1 MTRERSHPTPADEWT
16 WAPHEAASR
25 LHHHLREHIEHGAGN
40 HHLREQIEHGARN
53 RHRRGWPPFE
63 QADFAA
69 GFGGPGGFGGSF
81 GGGRRAARGDVRAA
95 ILVLLAEKPSHGY
108 QIIQELER
116 RSEGAWRASPGS
128 VYPTLQQ
135 LEDEALIRAVE
146 ADGGRRVFEL
156 TDTGKEEAT
165 RLAAGPAP
173 WAGAAGSMGG
183 DHRDLRDQAFQL
195 IAATWQVSRTGNAAH
210 IAEARTILH
219 EARRKIYLLLA
230 GAESSPSEKTE
241 E

>member
-1 MTRERSHPTPADEWT
+1 MAALRRPRLRRRLRRSRRRS
-16 WAPHEAASR
+16 AS
-25 LHHHLREHIEHGAGN
+25 H
-40 HHLREQIEHGARN
+40 
-53 RHRRGWPPFE
+53 
-63 QADFAA
+63 
-69 GFGGPGGFGGSF
+69 FGP
-81 GGGRRAARGDVRAA
+81 GRRAARGDVRAA

-135 LEDEALIRAVE
+135 LEDEGLVAAVE

-156 TDTGKEEAT
+156 TDTGREEAT
-165 RLAAGPAP
+165 KLAAGPAP
-173 WAGAAGSMGG
+173 WAEAAGSVGG

-195 IAATWQVSRTGNAAH
+195 LAATGRSAGPGTRPTSR
-210 IAEARTILH
+210 EAQTILH

-230 GAESSPSEKTE
+230 GSESPSEKTE
-241 E
+241 D

>member
-1 MTRERSHPTPADEWT
+1 VTRHNAETHDHDPWGRA
-16 WAPHEAASR
+16 HEEVARR
-25 LHHHLREHIEHGAGN
+25 LHHIRDHV
-40 HHLREQIEHGARN
+40 EHGARN
-53 RHRRGWPPFE
+53 RHRRGWPPFDAPE
-63 QADFAA
+63 FA
-69 GFGGPGGFGGSF
+69 GFGGPGGMGSHFGH
-81 GGGRRAARGDVRAA
+81 GRRVPRGDVRAA

-135 LEDEALIRAVE
+135 LEDEGLVKAVE

-156 TDTGKEEAT
+156 TDTGREEAK

-173 WAGAAGSMGG
+173 WDEAAGAVGG
-183 DHRDLRDQAFQL
+183 DYRDLRDQAFQL
-195 IAATWQVSRTGNAAH
+195 LAATRQVSRTGDPAPLAQ
-210 IAEARTILH
+210 AKAILR

-230 GAESSPSEKTE
+230 GTESPSEKTE
-241 E
+241 D

>member
-1 MTRERSHPTPADEWT
+1 MTREHRQHDPRDEWT
-16 WAPHEAASR
+16 GSRRDAATR
-25 LHHHLREHIEHGAGN
+25 FHHHVREH
-40 HHLREQIEHGARN
+40 LEQGARG
-53 RHRRGWPPFE
+53 RHRRGWPPFD
-63 QADFAA
+63 APDFAA
-69 GFGGPGGFGGSF
+69 AFGGPGGFGQQF
-81 GGGRRAARGDVRAA
+81 GPGRRAARGDVRAA

-135 LEDEALIRAVE
+135 LEDEGLVRAVE

-156 TDTGKEEAT
+156 TDTGREEAAK
-165 RLAAGPAP
+165 LAAGPAP
-173 WAGAAGSMGG
+173 WAEAAGSVGG

-195 IAATWQVSRTGNAAH
+195 LAAVWQVSRTGDAAH

-219 EARRKIYLLLA
+219 DARRKLYLLLA
-230 GAESSPSEKTE
+230 GNASPSEKTE
-241 E
+241 D

>member
-1 MTRERSHPTPADEWT
+1 MTRESIHPTTDEDWSRIRH
-16 WAPHEAASR
+16 AAASR
-25 LHHHLREHIEHGAGN
+25 FHHHVRRHLEHEGRH
-40 HHLREQIEHGARN
+40 
-53 RHRRGWPPFE
+53 RHRRGWAPFDA
-63 QADFAA
+63 ADFGEGSGGPR
-69 GFGGPGGFGGSF
+69 GFGGHRFGP
-81 GGGRRAARGDVRAA
+81 GRRAARGDVRAA

-116 RSEGAWRASPGS
+116 RSDGAWRASPGS

-135 LEDEALIRAVE
+135 LEDEGMVRAVE

-156 TDTGKEEAT
+156 TDTGRDEAT

-173 WAGAAGSMGG
+173 WAEAAGSVGG

-195 IAATWQVSRTGNAAH
+195 LAATWQVSRTGDAAH
-210 IAEARTILH
+210 IADARTILR

-230 GAESSPSEKTE
+230 GAKSPSEKAE
-241 E
+241 D